1 MEAGEDLIQMED
13 IAVFDGVEFF
23 FRKFFQIM
31 YMEVAVKPDYRKKD
45 NRNSALNPP
54 AIATI
59 AQKSVIMLIPCLK
72 KPRYISPAPGIR
84 EQIKSKNPRFCFG
97 MLVTSVCDCIRKIIN
112 ILSKLL
118 RTAA

>member
-45 NRNSALNPP
+45 NQKFCTESSCNCNDCPEKRHNADSLFEE
-54 AIATI
+54 
-59 AQKSVIMLIPCLK
+59 AQVHFSGTWNQGADK
-72 KPRYISPAPGIR
+72 K
-84 EQIKSKNPRFCFG
+84 
-97 MLVTSVCDCIRKIIN
+97 
-112 ILSKLL
+112 
-118 RTAA
+118 